1 MLLPLEL
8 YFKIIDACIYEDIL
22 ACKDILNSDSN
33 QITTTRQLALVN
45 HCTNNYIIQNADF
58 HRLRLWKLLLH
69 IPKGP
74 IQLAI
79 GNTHQWTL
87 VYIDIHTQY
96 MDTQEEHFIVINERM
111 KRHCEPSK
119 WTKQSSMLYLQSTS
133 TSTTP
138 NAMTH
143 KQQDTRI
150 PFFDLYG
157 FLIDLYAFTTNN
169 IMSIWLWKRAN
180 TFFKSD
186 ILNHEFSNKEQKQH
200 RSSTQTNSESY
211 VTHHG
216 FRPVLDT
223 QQKSLMAW
231 DRPTTFNKKGLTET
245 VMLYNTELFGTMLWF
260 YSFWCIYKYSFCFT
274 PLFLFLYHL
283 NKLLYHSNVCHH
295 LHDS

>member
-8 YFKIIDACIYEDIL
+8 YFKIIDACIYQDIL
-22 ACKDILNSDSN
+22 ACKDILNSGSN
-33 QITTTRQLALVN
+33 QIIATHQLVLVN

-69 IPKGP
+69 IPKEP

-79 GNTHQWTL
+79 GNKNQWTL

-96 MDTQEEHFIVINERM
+96 INTQEEHFIVINERM

-119 WTKQSSMLYLQSTS
+119 WSKHSSMLYLQSTS
-133 TSTTP
+133 SSSTP
-138 NAMTH
+138 NAMTR

-169 IMSIWLWKRAN
+169 TMSIWLWKRSN
-180 TFFKSD
+180 TFFRND
-186 ILNHEFSNKEQKQH
+186 ILNHEFSSRKQKQ
-200 RSSTQTNSESY
+200 RSSSNSSSSSGGGGIQTNSESY
-211 VTHHG
+211 VTNHG

-231 DRPTTFNKKGLTET
+231 DRPNPFNKKGLTET
-245 VMLYNTELFGTMLWF
+245 VMLYNTELFGTML
-260 YSFWCIYKYSFCFT
+260 
-274 PLFLFLYHL
+274 
-283 NKLLYHSNVCHH
+283 
-295 LHDS
+295 